1 MPKQRPVPL
10 PAIVYGNV
18 KRARKDL
25 AYSVRYLARAVRDGY
40 KIVCSE
46 PSAALCLKQE
56 LKYFVE
62 GEDAKL
68 VSENTY
74 ELMSYLLDLSKQNK
88 LKPVENSI
96 SRSFVYHQPCHLYA
110 IGGGKAG
117 VELLRKLCSA
127 NITGLDAGCCGIAGT
142 FGFSKKNYELSSQ
155 IGARLKEALEKS
167 PVKEVLTECAACKMQ
182 IEHISGAS
190 VMHPVKVLAEAYS

>member
-1 MPKQRPVPL
+1 L

-25 AYSVRYLARAVRDGY
+25 AYSVRYLAKAVRDGY

-56 LKYFVE
+56 LRHFVA

-74 ELMSYLLDLSKQNK
+74 ELMSYLLDLFKQNK
-88 LKPVENSI
+88 LKLVEKRI
-96 SRSFVYHQPCHLYA
+96 SHDFVYHQPCHLYA
-110 IGGGKAG
+110 LGEGRAG
-117 VELLRKLCSA
+117 VELLRRLCSA
-127 NITGLDAGCCGIAGT
+127 NITELDAGCCGIAGT

-155 IGARLKEALEKS
+155 ISARLKDALERS

-182 IEHISGAS
+182 IEHISGAT
-190 VMHPVKVLAEAYS
+190 VEHPIKVLAEAYGGS